1 MEEFVHGSVIC
12 CCVLGKIFRCSIH
25 PPILMLENMLT
36 ALAGIAVVA
45 ETSSD
50 GAGRASNGSKLYAM
64 INDSVYNTLL
74 SNHVLCFCILCQ
86 C

>member
-1 MEEFVHGSVIC
+1 
-12 CCVLGKIFRCSIH
+12 
-25 PPILMLENMLT
+25 MLKDVLT

-50 GAGRASNGSKLYAM
+50 GAGRTSNGPKLYAM
-64 INDSVYNTLL
+64 INDSVHNTLL
-74 SNHVLCFCILCQ
+74 SNHVLCFCILCR